1 MTTSSDS
8 QPMRAELQ
16 EIVELVWATV
26 LGDAVPPVESVEADG
41 APESCHAAELEICG
55 AWNGV
60 FTLEGDCA
68 FAERLAAALFGTA
81 GSDAAEQ
88 LEALCEV
95 ANMLAGNA
103 KALLPGPS
111 VLGLPEVRE
120 GAEVSSSST
129 RLTYSG
135 SLGDRF
141 AVTLTPA
148 AGWGGVAADTG
159 SAS

>member
-1 MTTSSDS
+1 MTTDAIQICDPSFDGSLT
-8 QPMRAELQ
+8 AELVSLIRNKPVAQ
-16 EIVELVWATV
+16 VDM
-26 LGDAVPPVESVEADG
+26 DAMA
-41 APESCHAAELEICG
+41 L
-55 AWNGV
+55 
-60 FTLEGDCA
+60 FTLDG
-68 FAERLAAALFGTA
+68 
-81 GSDAAEQ
+81 
-88 LEALCEV
+88 V

-120 GAEVSSSST
+120 GAAVSSSST

-148 AGWGGVAADTG
+148 AGWGGVGADTG

>member
-1 MTTSSDS
+1 MTTPSSS
-8 QPMRAELQ
+8 KPMRAELR

-26 LGDAVPPVESVEADG
+26 LGDEVPPVESTASAD
-41 APESCHAAELEICG
+41 APESCHAAELEIRG

-68 FAERLAAALFGTA
+68 FSERLAAALFGTT

-120 GAEVSSSST
+120 GAAVSSSST

-148 AGWGGVAADTG
+148 VGWGGVGADTG